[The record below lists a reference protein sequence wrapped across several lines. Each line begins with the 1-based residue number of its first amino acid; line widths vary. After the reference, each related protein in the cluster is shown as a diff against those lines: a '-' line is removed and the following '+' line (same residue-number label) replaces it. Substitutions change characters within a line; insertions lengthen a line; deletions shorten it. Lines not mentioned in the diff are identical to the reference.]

1 MRTSS
6 ATVANLSLR
15 WVFRYWWST
24 LWLGRVQQVIH
35 CICFQSI
42 VLAFLSLYCVL
53 FTYHF
58 TLYLSPPTFYWTNS
72 AFIRLCISFF
82 YSIHF
87 QSGHYSCHFL
97 YLFLQYF
104 ITCTGLQT
112 SCKEGLLSD
121 HSCWWGVSYHLDS
134 SRQSTF
140 QTITFTIASTRL
152 YSWHPLYPGTCWLSR
167 SWSHKLALARG
178 SEAHSL
184 DCLQT
189 WEYLHLDS
197 NWARSPW
204 WAILSSSQD
213 SNHIPYALDV
223 IKYSHS
229 SFHVGWHNT
238 DYQGPDSIQSLQPPI
253 IPTGS
258 VYSSRTANH
267 YASSMTP
274 SFSMQSQSMTHPHLH
289 SSSTSQNPS
298 LDLQC
303 TEWWTCL
310 LDMTNACCIQNSGTL
325 WHSTV
330 PWVLT
335 ASPQSL

>member
-1 MRTSS
+1 MVEESPTGYPLHPFSICC
-6 ATVANLSLR
+6 A
-15 WVFRYWWST
+15 
-24 LWLGRVQQVIH
+24 
-35 CICFQSI
+35 CIFVPLLCP
-42 VLAFLSLYCVL
+42 
-53 FTYHF
+53 
-58 TLYLSPPTFYWTNS
+58 LYLSLHTILVSPYFLLDWFCLYQTMHFFLLLDPFSIWTLFMSFPLSILTILYHMYWPTNQLQRRS
-72 AFIRLCISFF
+72 AQWSLLLMRSFIS
-82 YSIHF
+82 
-87 QSGHYSCHFL
+87 
-97 YLFLQYF
+97 
-104 ITCTGLQT
+104 
-112 SCKEGLLSD
+112 
-121 HSCWWGVSYHLDS
+121 LDS

-167 SWSHKLALARG
+167 SRSHKLALARG

-189 WEYLHLDS
+189 WEHLHLDS

-213 SNHIPYALDV
+213 SNHTPYALGV

-229 SFHVGWHNT
+229 SFHVGWYNT

-258 VYSSRTANH
+258 VYSSRMANH

-274 SFSMQSQSMTHPHLH
+274 SFSMQSQSMTHPHLY
-289 SSSTSQNPS
+289 SSSTSWNPS

-303 TEWWTCL
+303 TEWWTCWP
-310 LDMTNACCIQNSGTL
+310 DMTNACCIQNSGTL

-335 ASPQSL
+335 ASPQFL